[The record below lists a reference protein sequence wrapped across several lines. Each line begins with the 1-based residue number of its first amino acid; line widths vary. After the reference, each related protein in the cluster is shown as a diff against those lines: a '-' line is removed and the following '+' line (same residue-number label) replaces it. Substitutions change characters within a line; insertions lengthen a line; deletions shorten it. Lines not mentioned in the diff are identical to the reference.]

1 VFILQ
6 WIVLL
11 SEIDNCKICCISERI
26 MGEQVA
32 SLNHHSLYH
41 EYENNYEKDEAAE
54 DGAVKEGRSDML
66 TFQVVRVV
74 VVF

>member
-1 VFILQ
+1 
-6 WIVLL
+6 
-11 SEIDNCKICCISERI
+11 

-41 EYENNYEKDEAAE
+41 EYENNYEKDEAAK

-74 VVF
+74 VVFWILRRSYSAFYRF